1 MKKIISLLT
10 VITIL
15 LSTTAFAE
23 NSYADLTDSD
33 ACYSHVMRL
42 TDFGFIAGYEDGTF
56 KPDNYVTRAETAK
69 LACVARNADGS
80 FLDTDPSHIKSPYSD
95 MEPNRHWAFGYVIE
109 ATGMGAVSGY
119 DDGTFRPENTVT
131 YDEYI
136 KIFVSLL
143 GYASYAEHKGGYP
156 LGYIEVAKDMKL
168 TDGIVFRGDDIVT
181 RDNAAIIM
189 DRALDVPLAVI
200 NGYTRNEEGQWV
212 PEFNIMDGTGKDNKT
227 LLTKFHNIYTVSGTI
242 GEN

>member
-1 MKKIISLLT
+1 MKKIISLFT

-15 LSTTAFAE
+15 LSTTVFAQ
-23 NSYADLTDSD
+23 NIYSDLTDSD

-42 TDFGFIAGYEDGTF
+42 TDFGFISGYEDETF

-69 LACVARNADGS
+69 LACVARNADVS
-80 FLDTDPSHIKSPYSD
+80 FLDTDLSHIQSPYSD
-95 MEPNRHWAFGYVIE
+95 MEPNSHWAFQYVIE
-109 ATGMGAVSGY
+109 ATGMGVVSGY

-143 GYASYAEHKGGYP
+143 GYASYAEQKGGYP
-156 LGYIEVAKDMKL
+156 LGYIEAAKDIKL
-168 TDGIVFRGDDIVT
+168 TDGIEFYGDDIVT
-181 RDNAAIIM
+181 RDDAAIIM

-200 NGYTRNEEGQWV
+200 NGYTRNENGEFV
-212 PEFNIMDGTGKDNKT
+212 PEFIIMDGTGKNNTT
-227 LLTKFHNIYTVSGTI
+227 LLTRFHNIYTVSGTI

>member
-69 LACVARNADGS
+69 LACVARNVNGY
-80 FLDTDPSHIKSPYSD
+80 FLDTDPSPYSD
-95 MEPNRHWAFGYVIE
+95 MDPNSHWAFGYVIE

-119 DDGTFRPENTVT
+119 DDGTFRPDNTVT
-131 YDEYI
+131 YNEYI

-143 GYASYAEHKGGYP
+143 GYESYAEQKGGYP
-156 LGYIEVAKDMKL
+156 LGYIEAARDMKL
-168 TDGIVFRGDDIVT
+168 TDGMEFKGDDIVT

-189 DRALDVPLAVI
+189 DRALDVPLNVI
-200 NGYTRNEEGQWV
+200 MGYTRNEEGQWV

-227 LLTKFHNIYTVSGTI
+227 LLTEFHNIYTVSGTI